1 MKKVFLAVALVLGL
15 TTFAQEGKPSRGER
29 EKLTT
34 EQQVALQT
42 KKMKLELDLNDKQT
56 ADVKKIV
63 EKQVAQREA
72 KLAEMQAKKAKGEKP
87 TKDERFKMKNEMLDA
102 QIAHK
107 AEMKQV
113 LTAEQYT
120 KWDANKSARKEG
132 FSKRMKKGKRGMQ
145 KEDIQK

>member
-1 MKKVFLAVALVLGL
+1 
-15 TTFAQEGKPSRGER
+15 
-29 EKLTT
+29 
-34 EQQVALQT
+34 
-42 KKMKLELDLNDKQT
+42 
-56 ADVKKIV
+56 
-63 EKQVAQREA
+63 
-72 KLAEMQAKKAKGEKP
+72 
-87 TKDERFKMKNEMLDA
+87 MKNEMLDA

-107 AEMKQV
+107 AEMKNV